1 MSKYHI
7 AIRCLHWL
15 MAICI
20 IAMLLLGFFMSGNLG
35 YNLHKAIGISLIFLI
50 FIRVLVRLLT
60 KSPAFSTGFKKR
72 DVVLAKL
79 GHLALYTLM
88 IVMPLS
94 GWFMIDFG
102 ASPIMVFD
110 MELFS
115 LVDKN
120 KDLRKIA
127 YQLHETLPFV
137 LIFMISAHVLA
148 VAKHKIVDKV
158 NLLKR
163 IL

>member
-1 MSKYHI
+1 M
-7 AIRCLHWL
+7 
-15 MAICI
+15 I
-20 IAMLLLGFFMSGNLG
+20 I
-35 YNLHKAIGISLIFLI
+35 
-50 FIRVLVRLLT
+50 
-60 KSPAFSTGFKKR
+60 
-72 DVVLAKL
+72 
-79 GHLALYTLM
+79 
-88 IVMPLS
+88 MPLS

-102 ASPIMVFD
+102 GSTIKVFGA
-110 MELFS
+110 ELFS

-127 YQLHETLPFV
+127 AQMHEILPYI

-148 VAKHKIVDKV
+148 VVKHKIVDKV